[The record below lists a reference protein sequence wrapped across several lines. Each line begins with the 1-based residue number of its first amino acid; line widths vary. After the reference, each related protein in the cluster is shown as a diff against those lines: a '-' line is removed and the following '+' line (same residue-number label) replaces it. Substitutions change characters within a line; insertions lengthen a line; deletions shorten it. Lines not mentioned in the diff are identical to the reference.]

1 MKILI
6 IQQKMIGDVLAS
18 SILFEAIKH
27 HNPDAELHYLINTHT
42 LPVIDQNPF
51 IDKIQFFTPEH
62 EKSII
67 KVFKL
72 ARQLRKENYDVVID
86 VYSKL
91 SSNIISL
98 FSKANIKVSIDK
110 GRNKLLYSHLFKHK
124 AKADTNAGLAI
135 ENRLQLLQPLGIDTA
150 KIVRPKIYLTEE
162 EKAAAITFLESNHIK
177 THKPLYMTGVLG
189 SGANKT
195 YPFDYMASVIDTL
208 VKTQPEC
215 QILFNYIPKQEAD
228 ARAIL
233 ELCST
238 ETKKHIYFEVFG
250 KSLRDFLAITHHCTA
265 LIGNEG
271 GAINMA
277 KALHI
282 PTFTIFSP
290 WIKKEAWNMFDD
302 GKKHVSV
309 HLKDFD
315 NQPYSDVKHP
325 KELKSKA
332 SDLYSKFKPSYFE
345 NSLVKFLNNL

>member
-1 MKILI
+1 MKVLI

-27 HNPDAELHYLINTHT
+27 QFPDAELHYLINTHT
-42 LPVIDQNPF
+42 FPVVDHNPF

-62 EKSII
+62 EKSITKI
-67 KVFKL
+67 FKF
-72 ARQLRKENYDVVID
+72 ARQLREENYDAVID

-98 FSKANIKVSIDK
+98 FSKANIKISIDK

-135 ENRLQLLQPLGIDTA
+135 ENRLQLLQPLDIDSS
-150 KIVRPKIYLTEE
+150 KIVRPKIYLTKDEE
-162 EKAAAITFLESNHIK
+162 STAKAFLESNNID
-177 THKPLYMTGVLG
+177 TNKPLYMIGVLG

-195 YPFDYMASVIDTL
+195 YPFDYMASVIDTV

-215 QILFNYIPKQEAD
+215 QILFNYIPKQEED
-228 ARAIL
+228 AKAIL
-233 ELCST
+233 ELCTS
-238 ETKKHIYFEVFG
+238 ETQKHIHFNVFG
-250 KSLRDFLAITHHCTA
+250 KSLRDFLAITYHCDA

-277 KALHI
+277 KALNI
-282 PTFTIFSP
+282 PTLTIFSP

-302 GKKHVSV
+302 GKKHLSV
-309 HLKDFD
+309 HLKDYD
-315 NQPYSDVKHP
+315 NQPYSNVNHP
-325 KELKSKA
+325 KKLKSEA
-332 SDLYSKFKPSYFE
+332 SELYLKFKPSYFE
-345 NSLVKFLNNL
+345 DSLVKFLKGL